1 MKMLKFILGRIAQ
14 NILAL
19 AALGVLFFTF
29 SGTIKVLGFWIYIA
43 TVLVYQII
51 SLLIIVPK
59 HPAYI
64 ELANVRKTR
73 HPNAKK
79 WDRVVVLTVMGAT
92 FLMYGLAAFDVG
104 RLHIS
109 ELPVAFALAGM
120 LLYVAGSALNQWA
133 MLHNPH
139 FEREVR
145 IQTDRAHEVMTA
157 GPYRYVR
164 HPGYL
169 GSVLGFVSF
178 PLLVGSAIALL
189 GSVIC
194 IVGMIVRTYLEDRA
208 LSQEL
213 AGYTEY
219 AGIVRYRLIPYVW

>member
-1 MKMLKFILGRIAQ
+1 MHKFIVERVTQ
-14 NILAL
+14 NISSL
-19 AALGVLFFTF
+19 AALGAFFF
-29 SGTIKVLGFWIYIA
+29 IFAGTIKVLGFWIYIA
-43 TVLVYQII
+43 TVLGYQII
-51 SLLIIVPK
+51 SLLIIVPRY
-59 HPAYI
+59 PAYI

-73 HPNAKK
+73 RPNAKQ
-79 WDRVVVLTVMGAT
+79 WDRVVVLTLMGAT
-92 FLMYGLAAFDVG
+92 FLMYGLAALDVG

-109 ELPVAFALAGM
+109 ELPVAFALAGA

-145 IQTDRAHEVMTA
+145 IQTDRAHEVMTD

-178 PLLVGSAIALL
+178 PLLIGSAVALL
-189 GSVIC
+189 GSVVC
-194 IVGMIVRTYLEDRA
+194 IAGMIVRTFLEDKV

-213 AGYTEY
+213 AGYAEY
-219 AGIVRYRLIPYVW
+219 GRAVRYRLIPYVW